1 MINNTIILFDKRVE
15 IPIKYKKILE
25 QKKCANV
32 ILVTDKDKLI
42 QSIYDYEPELILI
55 SQSVE
60 EDLKSLCELIRAQNS
75 PTRPILVV
83 LSKSS
88 FLDDKLNSLD
98 AGADDFL
105 SEPIDLNEFVAR
117 LNAHLRRNFEENISQ
132 LTKLPLKNLTHKI
145 MRKTLKDFSSRA
157 ILYIE
162 INNFD
167 AYREIYGEIPSAKL
181 LQAYSAILKAT
192 IDEDDFVGHIDN
204 EKFLI
209 ITSSFKAEKMA
220 DYLNFAFD
228 TIVKNF
234 YSIEDSSRGY
244 ILLSGNNKAGFRL
257 PIMTSNIGVINSDL
271 KNYTGV
277 IEAFNALQKSV
288 QLSKTLSG
296 SSKVIDR
303 PLIASEK
310 EVEYFDNKIV
320 LIFEKDEDLAYLLKT
335 TLEIHGYQPIR
346 FDLIKNGLNNVKK
359 YSPALVIIDSGSEFD
374 KKTLTLCKSIKKLEQ
389 RDIKV
394 IFTDST
400 HEKEMIL
407 DAGADLYLPK
417 PYELKDLFMWI
428 NKLID

>member
-1 MINNTIILFDKRVE
+1 MINNTILLFDKRVE

-32 ILVTDKDKLI
+32 ILVTEKDKLI
-42 QSIYDYEPELILI
+42 ESIYNFEPELILI
-55 SQSVE
+55 SQSVK
-60 EDLKSLCELIRAQNS
+60 EDLKPLCELIRAQNTI
-75 PTRPILVV
+75 TRPILIV

-88 FLDDKLNSLD
+88 FLDDKLNALES
-98 AGADDFL
+98 GADDFL
-105 SEPIDLNEFVAR
+105 SEPMDLNEFVAR
-117 LNAHLRRNFEENISQ
+117 LNAHLRRNFEENISS
-132 LTKLPLKNLTHKI
+132 LTKLPLQNLTNKL
-145 MRKTLKDFSSRA
+145 MRKALKNFSNRA
-157 ILYIE
+157 VLYIE

-167 AYREIYGEIPSAKL
+167 SYREIYGEIPAAKL
-181 LQAYSAILKAT
+181 LQAYGAILKAT

-204 EKFLI
+204 NKFLI

-234 YSIEDSSRGY
+234 YSVEDSSRGY
-244 ILLSGNNKAGFRL
+244 ILLSGNNKAGYRL
-257 PIMTSNIGVINSDL
+257 PIMTSNIGIIDSEL
-271 KNYTGV
+271 KTYTSFAD
-277 IEAFNALQKSV
+277 AFNSLQKAL

-303 PLIASEK
+303 PLLASEK
-310 EVEYFDNKIV
+310 EIEYFDNKNV
-320 LIFEKDEDLAYLLKT
+320 LIFEKDDDLAYLLKT
-335 TLEIHGYQPIR
+335 TLEIHGYQPVRIEN
-346 FDLIKNGLNNVKK
+346 IKDGIKSIKK

-374 KKTLTLCKSIKKLEQ
+374 KQTLKFCKEVKKFSQ

-417 PYELKDLFMWI
+417 PYELKDLFIWI
-428 NKLID
+428 SKLID